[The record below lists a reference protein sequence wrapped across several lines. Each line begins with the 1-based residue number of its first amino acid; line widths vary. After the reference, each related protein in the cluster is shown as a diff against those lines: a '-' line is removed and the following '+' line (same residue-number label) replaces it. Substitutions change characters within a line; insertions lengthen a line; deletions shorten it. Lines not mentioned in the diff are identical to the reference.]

1 MVEERRK
8 TGLRERPYVELRT
21 MAKVYAVM
29 APVGA
34 AAILFAMGFS
44 LYARV
49 QTIHTMVLGG
59 IIVLLLALVYYLIM
73 KAASQSIYIL
83 FDIAGNAS
91 RVRELMEQGLPRGL
105 ESEDPSST
113 C

>member
-1 MVEERRK
+1 MVEERRRA
-8 TGLRERPYVELRT
+8 GRRERPYIELRT

-29 APVGA
+29 APVGG

-49 QTIHTMVLGG
+49 QTIHTMVLGAVM
-59 IIVLLLALVYYLIM
+59 VLLLAFVYYLIM
-73 KAASQSIYIL
+73 KAASQCIYIL
-83 FDIAGNAS
+83 FDIAGSAR
-91 RVRELMEQGLPRGL
+91 RVRELVEQGSPRGL